1 MDVTD
6 HEGAEEALQAS
17 EERFRTLLQ
26 FSFDVYWQTDAQH
39 RFTRQEFSGDL
50 ADAPARGSEIG
61 KTRWEAYL
69 EPEEEAWHKRRATL
83 EALDRARS
91 ERFHADVPLNQREGL
106 RRDEHGARHGHLLQ
120 AGRDV
125 GRLADRGVVHVQIA
139 SDGTHDDLTGVES
152 DSDLNVHAVSVAR
165 VISVSL
171 HRLLHPQRRI
181 ARSHRVVLMRQR
193 GAEQRHDA
201 VAHHWLTVPS

>member
-69 EPEEEAWHKRRATL
+69 EPDEEAWHKHRATL
-83 EALDRARS
+83 EAHLPFRDCELARPTPDGGKRYVSVSGLPVFDDTGRFMGCRGVGRQITDRKRS
-91 ERFHADVPLNQREGL
+91 EQAL
-106 RRDEHGARHGHLLQ
+106 RQ
-120 AGRDV
+120 
-125 GRLADRGVVHVQIA
+125 
-139 SDGTHDDLTGVES
+139 SP
-152 DSDLNVHAVSVAR
+152 
-165 VISVSL
+165 SL
-171 HRLLHPQRRI
+171 SRR
-181 ARSHRVVLMRQR
+181 S
-193 GAEQRHDA
+193 
-201 VAHHWLTVPS
+201 